1 MSSLNEGSFLLKG
14 GVNLAIT
21 VQGTKVKEYEPSSV
35 IAQAANNVRGQTN
48 TGQTPYSQPN
58 YGPGRINQTLGYMQD
73 LIMGQGYGGGQGQQG
88 GSQAFQ
94 FTGSQPFSYNAD
106 SDPAYQAALSAAKR
120 NIADQQANTNAFL
133 RAGGQGKS
141 SYSETVANQIGAR
154 EMARVSDT
162 VIPQLVQQAYQRYS
176 DQAARD
182 LQLQQMNYGAQQ
194 EAERNRINDLAN
206 LFARQY
212 QYDVQ
217 RPMDEAQLTGNYLP
231 SEAREAA
238 IQSLMGSGQ
247 QSADGIR
254 AQLASLGINPDL
266 YGTNGAQAPMGI
278 RTLAGQQMDLAKM
291 QAENDIALNWDRM
304 ALAKRQANNDAA
316 LAWSQLSGHML
327 YPQQDWTGYQ
337 RQVKRGDQPLTLGG
351 MQQQQAQQQQQFG
364 QQQQLWQNQMQ
375 ERQFNENVRQYG
387 LDYALRQLGQQ
398 QQYQMG
404 QDRLALDEARFG
416 YDMATAGSNNSSPN
430 YSVDPKTL
438 VDQITRQF
446 SVTDPKT
453 GNTSIPPGSELKIGQ
468 VIASANMSLADK
480 AYVAQLLG
488 VRLPN

>member
-1 MSSLNEGSFLLKG
+1 M
-14 GVNLAIT
+14 AIT
-21 VQGTKVKEYEPSSV
+21 VQGTKVREYQPNSV
-35 IAQAANNVRGQTN
+35 IAQAANNVRGQTS
-48 TGQTPYSQPN
+48 TGQTSYSQPN

-73 LIMGQGYGGGQGQQG
+73 MIMGPGYGGGQGQQG
-88 GSQAFQ
+88 GFNSSQAFQ
-94 FTGSQPFSYNAD
+94 FTGAQPFSYNAD
-106 SDPAYQAALSAAKR
+106 SDPAYQAALSTAKR

-154 EMARVSDT
+154 EMSRVSDT

-176 DQAARD
+176 DQSARD

-238 IQSLMGSGQ
+238 IQSLTGSGQ
-247 QSADGIR
+247 QSKQADDIR
-254 AQLASLGINPDL
+254 ALGINPDL
-266 YGTNGAQAPMGI
+266 YGANGAQAPMGI
-278 RTLAGQQMDLAKM
+278 RTLAGQQMDLSKL

-351 MQQQQAQQQQQFG
+351 MQQQQSQQQQQFN
-364 QQQQLWQNQMQ
+364 QQLQ

-416 YDMATAGSNNSSPN
+416 YDMATTGNRTTQPN
-430 YSVDPKTL
+430 YTMDPNTL
-438 VDQITRQF
+438 VKMLTERF
-446 SVTDPKT
+446 GVVENGTDSQPTIPRNMSDTQKVEI
-453 GNTSIPPGSELKIGQ
+453 GSIIE
-468 VIASANMSLADK
+468 SANMSLADK
-480 AYVAQLLG
+480 VYVAQLLG
-488 VRLPN
+488 VQLPN

>member
-1 MSSLNEGSFLLKG
+1 M
-14 GVNLAIT
+14 AIT
-21 VQGTKVKEYEPSSV
+21 VQGSIVKKDEPKSV

-48 TGQTPYSQPN
+48 NGQTPYSQPN

-73 LIMGQGYGGGQGQQG
+73 LIMGQGQQG
-88 GSQAFQ
+88 GSQTFQ
-94 FTGSQPFSYNAD
+94 FSGPQPFTYNAD
-106 SDPAYQAALSAAKR
+106 SDPAYQAALSTARR

-154 EMARVSDT
+154 EMSRVSDT

-217 RPMDEAQLTGNYLP
+217 RPMDEAQLTGVYLP
-231 SEAREAA
+231 SEAREAVT
-238 IQSLMGSGQ
+238 GSGQ
-247 QSADGIR
+247 QSKQADGIR

-266 YGTNGAQAPMGI
+266 YGANVNSAQAPMGI
-278 RTLAGQQMDLAKM
+278 RTLAGQQMDLAKI

-351 MQQQQAQQQQQFG
+351 MQQQLAQQQQQFN
-364 QQQQLWQNQMQ
+364 QKQQLFQNQLQ
-375 ERQFNENVRQYG
+375 ERQFNENVRQFG
-387 LDYALRQLGQQ
+387 LEYALRQLGQQ

-416 YDMATAGSNNSSPN
+416 YDMATAGNRTTQPN
-430 YSVDPKTL
+430 YTMDPKTL
-438 VDQITRQF
+438 VNMLTEQF
-446 SVTDPKT
+446 GVRDKQNPDRPYIPKNMSDT
-453 GNTSIPPGSELKIGQ
+453 ERAEIGR

-480 AYVAQLLG
+480 AYVAQLMG